1 MRLQKFD
8 AEVKEHNFGQFIQ
21 LHISSEFILFL
32 FWSLMVKQ
40 HQSCGSLKPKFKEEG
55 NLEHWQPQLQNVFG
69 ERFKREK
76 KPKSQV
82 ANLEHWQPQLT
93 NVEAALKL
101 EEVVFAKSKTVL
113 VVRFEWFQ

>member
-55 NLEHWQPQLQNVFG
+55 NLEHWQPQLT
-69 ERFKREK
+69 K
-76 KPKSQV
+76 
-82 ANLEHWQPQLT
+82 
-93 NVEAALKL
+93 VEAALKL
-101 EEVVFAKSKTVL
+101 EEVVFATPRSKTVL
-113 VVRFEWFQ
+113 VVRVKRFQ

>member
-1 MRLQKFD
+1 
-8 AEVKEHNFGQFIQ
+8 
-21 LHISSEFILFL
+21 
-32 FWSLMVKQ
+32 MVKQ
-40 HQSCGSLKPKFKEEG
+40 HQSCGSLKPKFKEE
-55 NLEHWQPQLQNVFG
+55 
-69 ERFKREK
+69 
-76 KPKSQV
+76 